1 MSNNQSFNRFHM
13 HHQFKEEDVP
23 SPFTDPQYSI
33 ENLCHPRYKPFV
45 WSLHPSSLT
54 PPFLLSRFCVSSLS
68 LFPVIYICRL
78 RRRRG
83 YVLSLATNRAAGR
96 SRGGECRGWR
106 LWTNPPRVPSL
117 LQSTYLTKPR
127 MHGPRELQPLCMIIE
142 NPGDTSQP
150 HSRVIYYYFV
160 SITSERTSR
169 IGRVSIYSW
178 QYFDE
183 LCWLILARPGNE
195 ILLLGFPGV
204 AQECL
209 TRDQESLNSVLLW
222 VSRFDVWGGRGW
234 TWFII
239 RVKLNEDCFYGLTSV
254 CVCI

>member
-13 HHQFKEEDVP
+13 HHQFKEEDVGVP

-96 SRGGECRGWR
+96 SRGGGMQGVEALNQPTACSISLAEHISNKATNAWSARVAAIVHDNWKSRGYE
-106 LWTNPPRVPSL
+106 PAAFSCDL
-117 LQSTYLTKPR
+117 LLLR
-127 MHGPRELQPLCMIIE
+127 
-142 NPGDTSQP
+142 
-150 HSRVIYYYFV
+150 IYYFR
-160 SITSERTSR
+160 E
-169 IGRVSIYSW
+169 
-178 QYFDE
+178 DE
-183 LCWLILARPGNE
+183 QDWT
-195 ILLLGFPGV
+195 GFY
-204 AQECL
+204 L
-209 TRDQESLNSVLLW
+209 
-222 VSRFDVWGGRGW
+222 
-234 TWFII
+234 
-239 RVKLNEDCFYGLTSV
+239 
-254 CVCI
+254 